1 MGHAARCGVLGRY
14 VARLPWGT
22 AIVADET
29 DFLDLYGKLRL
40 QPDCSLAD
48 FKQAYR
54 RHVSQWHPDR
64 RTRGPRADALA
75 ARRLQRLMAQ
85 YSAAMEF
92 HRQHGRLP
100 GAAPVKAIVEP
111 ASNIVVFVP
120 RVAEQPRVDAEAV
133 EAPSQAPSRTRRA
146 PTRSIAWF
154 AVIAIVGAA
163 AWMFIPDPDRVDP
176 AVEGLPIVAAEAD
189 APAIETGVI
198 SLGMKD
204 DEVVALEGEPTLRS
218 PDRMEYGP
226 SWVRLE
232 GGSVVDWYS
241 SPLRTL
247 HVHSSHAPR

>member
-1 MGHAARCGVLGRY
+1 
-14 VARLPWGT
+14 
-22 AIVADET
+22 VADET

-100 GAAPVKAIVEP
+100 GAVPVKAGVEA

-120 RVAEQPRVDAEAV
+120 RAAEPSRVDADAV
-133 EAPSQAPSRTRRA
+133 EAPPQASSQAPSRARRA
-146 PTRSIAWF
+146 PTKGLAWF
-154 AVIAIVGAA
+154 AVIAIAGAA

-189 APAIETGVI
+189 APVAETGVI

>member
-1 MGHAARCGVLGRY
+1 M
-14 VARLPWGT
+14 
-22 AIVADET
+22 ADET

-40 QPDCSLAD
+40 QPDCSLAE

-64 RTRGPRADALA
+64 RTRGVRADALA

-92 HRQHGRLP
+92 HKRHGRLP
-100 GAAPVKAIVEP
+100 GAVAVKVAPEVP
-111 ASNIVVFVP
+111 SNIVVFVP
-120 RVAEQPRVDAEAV
+120 RERPVGEPEVTEEPGAV
-133 EAPSQAPSRTRRA
+133 GIARKRARTKG
-146 PTRSIAWF
+146 IVWL
-154 AVIAIVGAA
+154 AVISVVGVA

-176 AVEGLPIVAAEAD
+176 SVEGIPVVAAEAE
-189 APAIETGVI
+189 APAIEAGVI

-204 DEVVALEGEPTLRS
+204 NEVVALEGEPTLRS
-218 PDRMEYGP
+218 ADRWEYGP
-226 SWVRLE
+226 SWVRFE

-247 HVHSSHAPR
+247 HVQSSHAPR